1 MDRNE
6 LANWLDRMCAVA
18 EANGFRT
25 AEFHVDKLR
34 EIRDALRQSAW
45 RPMSEAPRDGAWFIV
60 WPKDYVRPSVGC
72 WYVPWDRWEI
82 SGSPSGIDGI
92 EDAVWQPL
100 PPPPTGEV
108 GT

>member
-1 MDRNE
+1 MDRSE
-6 LANWLDRMCAVA
+6 LAKRLDEQADSILA
-18 EANGFRT
+18 DSFGATANIRDLRT
-25 AEFHVDKLR
+25 AASI
-34 EIRDALRQSAW
+34 IRSTAW

-100 PPPPTGEV
+100 PPPPSEGAE
-108 GT
+108 G